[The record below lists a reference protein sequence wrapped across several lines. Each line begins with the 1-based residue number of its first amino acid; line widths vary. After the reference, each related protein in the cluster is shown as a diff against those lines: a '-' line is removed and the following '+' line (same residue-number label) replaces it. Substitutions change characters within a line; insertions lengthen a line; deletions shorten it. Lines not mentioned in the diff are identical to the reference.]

1 MCVHPEIS
9 EIKTQSTQR
18 SDMKVQEKEV
28 LKTTLRTLICT
39 AGWKDGSFTER
50 KHWKEH
56 TSLKQ

>member
-1 MCVHPEIS
+1 
-9 EIKTQSTQR
+9 
-18 SDMKVQEKEV
+18 MKVQEKEV
-28 LKTTLRTLICT
+28 LKTTLRTLIYT